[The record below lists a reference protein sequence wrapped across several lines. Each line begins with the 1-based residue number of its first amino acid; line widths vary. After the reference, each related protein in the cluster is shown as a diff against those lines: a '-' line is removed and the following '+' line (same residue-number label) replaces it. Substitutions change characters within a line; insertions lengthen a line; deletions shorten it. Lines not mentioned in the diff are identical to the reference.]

1 MWGNV
6 GIIVNMGIVGNMEYY
21 GNMRIWRNIWVKKRE
36 NPVSKA
42 LST

>member
-6 GIIVNMGIVGNMEYY
+6 GIIVNMGIVGNMGILREYE
-21 GNMRIWRNIWVKKRE
+21 NME
-36 NPVSKA
+36 EYMGEETGNPVSKA